1 MVRPSLARILARSR
15 FRHAE
20 IRPHAAVRA
29 VLLLMVAAIA
39 TLATPAI
46 ARAETVMVVGVI
58 VDEKDARVGGAL
70 VRLYTT
76 SANMGKP
83 LAEDRSSTRGIFSLY
98 RTNISG
104 DLGELYVV
112 YEGETGAAEPIRV
125 SLKPADSGLAQAR
138 TADMVVLTV
147 TAERKLSKEEAS
159 TRVAAI
165 AKTQAI
171 LVQAGVRDAKTAND
185 AVQNRT
191 RQVIAAVPNF
201 NRRDTQE
208 FERTTIDKMNAL
220 PFRPLDVSKNI
231 RMAIDPARPPNR
243 GGGS

>member
-1 MVRPSLARILARSR
+1 MVRPSLAPILATSR
-15 FRHAE
+15 FRHA
-20 IRPHAAVRA
+20 RPPAAA
-29 VLLLMVAAIA
+29 LAALLPMVVMFA

-46 ARAETVMVVGVI
+46 VRAETVMVVGVI
-58 VDEKDARVGGAL
+58 VDEKEARVGGAL

-76 SANMGKP
+76 STKVGRP

-104 DLGELYVV
+104 DLGDLYVV

-147 TAERKLSKEEAS
+147 TAQRQLSKDEAA

-171 LVQAGVRDAKTAND
+171 LVQAGVRDSKTAND
-185 AVQNRT
+185 AVETRT

-201 NRRDTQE
+201 NRRDAQE
-208 FERTTIDKMNAL
+208 FERTTIDKMKVL
-220 PFRPLDVSKNI
+220 PFGTIDLSKGIRLAMEPKRDPTKGVS
-231 RMAIDPARPPNR
+231 
-243 GGGS
+243 